1 MVSPGIWVILEEL
14 REKQCLQS
22 FLVAFGNWGL
32 VPVFPAL
39 SDVAEGPGG
48 INQPTNKSG
57 FHVIDCLC
65 QRVLNVHEVHQEIT
79 DSFVVSSDLRLR
91 FI

>member
-1 MVSPGIWVILEEL
+1 MLQRNWNNAEWKDTPETLWV
-14 REKQCLQS
+14 
-22 FLVAFGNWGL
+22 
-32 VPVFPAL
+32 
-39 SDVAEGPGG
+39 VAEGPGG

-57 FHVIDCLC
+57 FHVIDRLC